1 MKFERSESKM
11 IEKIMADKMYE
22 KAHNVLM
29 EDIICPEDFIDLYG
43 LKNVEEDI
51 KYVKKMEDKFNQ
63 EESPEKKE
71 LRKIASVLEAVVYDQ
86 VETNDWLG
94 ADATSIKSS
103 RYDDIKNGVDNIVE
117 FYKEEDFSSSH
128 MALAIDETFSSDIN
142 EKFERIKKE
151 IKQGELA
158 QIKYFVSDRL
168 NIRGEL
174 SKIPRVVIGADAKT
188 IKEVGELWL
197 EKNNKDLAKH
207 PVQFLIIEEMLL
219 QLEAFKNYAQKV
231 NQPDIALIYEKTQKI
246 LQKIYDDKKDLKN
259 SQNNFKN
266 DGVYNAITNN
276 LKLFQF

>member
-1 MKFERSESKM
+1 
-11 IEKIMADKMYE
+11 MYE

-29 EDIICPEDFIDLYG
+29 KDIICPEDFIDLYG
-43 LKNVEEDI
+43 FKNVEEDI
-51 KYVKKMEDKFNQ
+51 KYVKKMEDKFKQ
-63 EESPEKKE
+63 EESLEKKE
-71 LRKIASVLEAVVYDQ
+71 LKKIASVLEAVVYDQ

-94 ADATSIKSS
+94 PDATSIKSS

-128 MALAIDETFSSDIN
+128 MALAIDETFSSDVN

-158 QIKYFVSDRL
+158 QIKYFVSDQL

-174 SKIPRVVIGADAKT
+174 SKIPRVVIGADTKI

-207 PVQFLIIEEMLL
+207 PIQFLIIEEMLL

-246 LQKIYDDKKDLKN
+246 LQKIHDDKKDLKN
-259 SQNNFKN
+259 SQKSLEN
-266 DGVYNAITNN
+266 DKVYNAIIDN
-276 LKLFQF
+276 LKNF